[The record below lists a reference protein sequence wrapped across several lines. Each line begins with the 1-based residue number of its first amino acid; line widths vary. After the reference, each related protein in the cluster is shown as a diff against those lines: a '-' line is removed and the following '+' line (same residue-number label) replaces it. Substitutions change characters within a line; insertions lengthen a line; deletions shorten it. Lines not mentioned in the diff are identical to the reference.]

1 MKLPSKRFVMYS
13 SAVALLGAAVPFGG
27 VAFGQA
33 KPQMADDV
41 FKNIKVL
48 KGLTVDE
55 FMGTM
60 GLFSAALNV
69 CCGDCH
75 VGTGGSNPQWDKN
88 PPRKIVA
95 RHMVEVMNK
104 VNKANFG
111 GSQVVTCW
119 TCHRGSA
126 SPATTP
132 AIDAI
137 YSDPVPAYPDILP
150 KASAGAVA
158 PTADQTFDKYN
169 QALGGA
175 DALSKLTGYSG
186 KGTSTTFGADQFN
199 PAEIFAKAPD
209 KFVTIVHQREGDMIR
224 TFDGHDAWVV
234 LPLTVTGEYQ
244 LTSSA
249 AEGGKLDGQLAFPG
263 NIKSFLQNWKVSY
276 PSKIDGHGVNVVQG
290 SGPGGFIATFYFD
303 KQTGLLTRMIRYAN
317 SAVGRVPTQID
328 FADYRP
334 VAGVMM
340 PKWTF
345 GWVSVREEYTLTE
358 ITPNVP
364 VDDAKFRQT
373 ADATGVT
380 KVASSDSN
388 RIVTGWERFSS
399 QTDSGVRFRFVDAS
413 VCYPS

>member
-1 MKLPSKRFVMYS
+1 MKPPAKRLAIFS
-13 SAVALLGAAVPFGG
+13 GAVALLGAAVPFGG
-27 VAFGQA
+27 VALAQA

-75 VGTGGSNPQWDKN
+75 VGAGGSNPQWEKD
-88 PPRKIVA
+88 PPRKLVA

-104 VNKANFG
+104 VNKESFG
-111 GSQVVTCW
+111 GRQVVTCW
-119 TCHRGSA
+119 TCHRGGTP
-126 SPATTP
+126 PATTP

-137 YSDPVPAYPDILP
+137 YSDPVATYPDVLP
-150 KASAGAVA
+150 QASAGAVV
-158 PTADQTFDKYN
+158 PSIDQVLDKYI

-175 DALSKLTGYSG
+175 DALAKITSYSG
-186 KGTSTTFGADQFN
+186 TGTSTTFGADQIN

-209 KFVTIVHQREGDMIR
+209 KYVTIVHQREGDMIR
-224 TFDGHDAWVV
+224 TYDGRDAWVV

-244 LTSSA
+244 LTATA

-263 NIKSFLQNWKVSY
+263 NIKGFFNTWRVSY
-276 PSKIDGHGVNVVQG
+276 PGNIDGKDVNVVQG
-290 SGPGGFIATFYFD
+290 NRPGGFIATFYFD
-303 KQTGLLTRMIRYAN
+303 KQSGLLLRMVRYAN

-328 FADYRP
+328 FSDYRP

-340 PKWTF
+340 PFKRTY
-345 GWVSVREEYTLTE
+345 GWVSGREEYTLTV
-358 ITPNVP
+358 IKPNVP
-364 VDDAKFRQT
+364 VDDTKFVKPPT
-373 ADATGVT
+373 PATPP
-380 KVASSDSN
+380 K
-388 RIVTGWERFSS
+388 
-399 QTDSGVRFRFVDAS
+399 
-413 VCYPS
+413 